1 MFDVLEDGW
10 TSFLPEV
17 EYSKLLQNK
26 EEWRISHVNKDY
38 SVSIEY
44 IVSVYFDYYIY
55 VCGVIKLRSIFY
67 SVNKKLI
74 IKTQCNH
81 V

>member
-17 EYSKLLQNK
+17 EYSKVLQNK

-38 SVSIEY
+38 SVSIKY
-44 IVSVYFDYYIY
+44 AIIVF
-55 VCGVIKLRSIFY
+55 SIA
-67 SVNKKLI
+67 VA
-74 IKTQCNH
+74 
-81 V
+81 